1 MCNIDINELRGY
13 KVKHGTIEECN
24 EVVRLLE
31 ELGERV
37 YEDASWKPGTVDRIL
52 SLGFYYSIAG
62 RCWVG
67 TSVTSEYGYIEASD
81 FINLLKTSSSTPKQ
95 TTLEA
100 ISEYFK
106 TRSKQCTTN

>member
-37 YEDASWKPGTVDRIL
+37 YADAS
-52 SLGFYYSIAG
+52 
-62 RCWVG
+62 
-67 TSVTSEYGYIEASD
+67 
-81 FINLLKTSSSTPKQ
+81 
-95 TTLEA
+95 
-100 ISEYFK
+100 
-106 TRSKQCTTN
+106 